1 MRLTLRTLLAY
12 MDDILDPADQE
23 ELGRK
28 IEASAFATELIHRS
42 RDAVRRLRL
51 GAPDPLAG
59 DSGEVLEGEGDAHL
73 DANTA
78 AEYLDNTLSPEA
90 VAEFERSCL
99 EAGLHADMLLAEAA
113 SCHHILT
120 LVLGEPA
127 EVDADL
133 RNRMYALA
141 NRQDTPQQVRIEPAH
156 ASPKPQPTP
165 ATA

>member
-51 GAPDPLAG
+51 SAPDILAD
-59 DSGEVLEGEGDAHL
+59 DSGDLHGADHNL
-73 DANTA
+73 DPNTA
-78 AEYLDNTLSPEA
+78 AEYLDNTLSPDG

-99 EAGLHADMLLAEAA
+99 EAGPHADMLLAE
-113 SCHHILT
+113 
-120 LVLGEPA
+120 
-127 EVDADL
+127 
-133 RNRMYALA
+133 
-141 NRQDTPQQVRIEPAH
+141 
-156 ASPKPQPTP
+156 
-165 ATA
+165 